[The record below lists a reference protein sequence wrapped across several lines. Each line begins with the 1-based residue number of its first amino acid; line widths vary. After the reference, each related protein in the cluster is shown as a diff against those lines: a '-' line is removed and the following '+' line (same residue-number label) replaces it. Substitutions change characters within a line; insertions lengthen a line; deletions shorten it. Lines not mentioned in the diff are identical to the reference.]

1 MKLQIE
7 RAENVVQPRAQSA
20 AGYDGNLGA
29 SRVEEEMFAR
39 TGTLEERAIVTER
52 IAIVHAV
59 VNERAFDRAERV
71 QPQRRAVL
79 ARAEIGDGD
88 LLIHAVRLRYSDF
101 GFLGF
106 MIAHAASGIW
116 RPMRLKVLAP
126 ASVSPPSMYT
136 ISPLM

>member
-1 MKLQIE
+1 M
-7 RAENVVQPRAQSA
+7 NVVQPGTQSA
-20 AGYDGNLGA
+20 AGDDGDLGV
-29 SRVEEEMFAR
+29 SRLEEEMFAR
-39 TGTLEERAIVTER
+39 TGTLEERAIVTQR

-59 VNERAFDRAERV
+59 VNEGAFDRAERV

-88 LLIHAVRLRYSDF
+88 LLIHADLASLRYSDF
-101 GFLGF
+101 GFFGF
-106 MIAHAASGIW
+106 IIAQAASGIW
-116 RPMRLKVLAP
+116 RPIRLKVLEP